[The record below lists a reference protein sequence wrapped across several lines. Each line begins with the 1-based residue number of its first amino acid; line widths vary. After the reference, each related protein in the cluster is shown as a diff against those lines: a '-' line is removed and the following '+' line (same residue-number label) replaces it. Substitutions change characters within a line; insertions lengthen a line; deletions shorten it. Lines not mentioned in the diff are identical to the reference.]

1 MTGRE
6 NVIMKQRLQKLISAA
21 GLASRR
27 AAETLIN
34 QGRVTVNGQVASLG
48 ESADPE
54 QDVICVDG
62 IPLQFT
68 QRHTYILLHKPVG
81 YVTTCKDEQGRRTVM
96 DLVADL
102 GVRVFPVGRL
112 DLNSEGLL
120 LLTDDGDLA
129 NRLMHPSFRVEKTY
143 RVDVEGLDS
152 SQEILEQ
159 LRQPV
164 TLDDGDVVQALE
176 IKSPRRNQLE
186 ITIGEG
192 KNRQVRRMCQAVG
205 LRVRRLCRIREGSLV
220 LGDLPKGKWRHLTA
234 RELEQLRQEC

>member
-1 MTGRE
+1 ME
-6 NVIMKQRLQKLISAA
+6 QRLQKLISAA
-21 GLASRR
+21 GVASRR
-27 AAETLIN
+27 AAETLIT
-34 QGRVTVNGQVASLG
+34 QGRVTVNGRVASLG

-54 QDVICVDG
+54 QDTVCVDG
-62 IPLQFT
+62 TPLQFA

-143 RVDVEGLDS
+143 RVDVEGLDGS
-152 SQEILEQ
+152 REILEQ
-159 LRQPV
+159 LRAPV
-164 TLDDGDVVQALE
+164 TLDDGDVVQALAVRA
-176 IKSPRRNQLE
+176 PRRNQLE

-192 KNRQVRRMCQAVG
+192 KNRQVRRMCQTVG
-205 LRVRRLCRIREGSLV
+205 LRVRRLCRIREGSLT
-220 LGDLPKGKWRHLTA
+220 LGELPKGKWRHLTA
-234 RELEQLRQEC
+234 QELEQLRQEC